1 MPKQYTVKL
10 NQRDRDKI
18 SDFIQ
23 TNNQPSSKIKRA
35 KILLSVDAGNGHDSL
50 TDEETSK
57 KLDITV
63 RTVERVRKRFIIDGL
78 DKTIYG
84 KKRGK
89 NKRTKINPELKSYIL
104 ALSSEYPPEGHEKW
118 SLRLLAEK
126 VVEMNFVDSIS
137 HESIRRVLNGAREN
151 EGVENVGSAQ

>member
-10 NQRDRDKI
+10 NKRDRDKI
-18 SDFIQ
+18 SNFIE

-35 KILLSVDAGNGHDSL
+35 KILLSVDAGNGHTSL

-63 RTVERVRKRFIIDGL
+63 RTVERVRKRFITDGL

-104 ALSSEYPPEGHEKW
+104 TLSCGNPPKGHKNW

-126 VVEMNFVDSIS
+126 IVEMNLVDSIS
-137 HESIRRVLNGAREN
+137 HESIRRVLKQAKN
-151 EGVENVGSAQ
+151 